1 MISKVVLCYGVPA
14 ASATRGM
21 VSYLPSSPHL
31 DDTQCARRH
40 ADTHTCTCVSS
51 RHDLNFITLLLP
63 IMDPFQSI
71 IRSSVSQVTRHIY
84 LIPHRLP
91 RIAKSISNF
100 PIMFQNYLLT
110 PPRSLPRR
118 RSGGNGIFSGR
129 HTRMGG
135 FYEDLYDPRNIR
147 EEREAEE
154 AGEGPGEKC
163 ESETESESGSDV
175 AVKKNSSYEERWG
188 RHGRKARVSVG
199 GEDVVVLEEEKKT
212 KAKKRK
218 KGVIVVNDSDSEG
231 LEDHED
237 DIFKIAPNINSK
249 TSIPRSE
256 IKNLKARKQ
265 CGLYHSKAHGADD
278 EDEIWTRS
286 RRGKRS
292 KVTVRPAH
300 RTLFKQ
306 QLQKRL
312 AEKKKA
318 EQAAKR
324 AQRQKKTVTVKK
336 KDRRGIAAKAMV
348 VMVDNGGINFSEY
361 QRFG

>member
-1 MISKVVLCYGVPA
+1 MCP
-14 ASATRGM
+14 
-21 VSYLPSSPHL
+21 
-31 DDTQCARRH
+31 QAR
-40 ADTHTCTCVSS
+40 THKCTYVSS
-51 RHDLNFITLLLP
+51 RHDLNLITLLLP
-63 IMDPFQSI
+63 IMDAFRSI
-71 IRSSVSQVTRHIY
+71 ILPTVSQVTRHIY
-84 LIPHRLP
+84 LIPHGSP

-135 FYEDLYDPRNIR
+135 FYEDLYDPSNIG

-163 ESETESESGSDV
+163 ESETESESESDV

-188 RHGRKARVSVG
+188 RNGRKARVSVEG
-199 GEDVVVLEEEKKT
+199 EEDVVAGEEEKA
-212 KAKKRK
+212 KARKRK
-218 KGVIVVNDSDSEG
+218 KGVMVVNDSDSEG
-231 LEDHED
+231 LEDRED
-237 DIFKIAPNINSK
+237 DIFKIAPNLNS
-249 TSIPRSE
+249 TSSIPRSE
-256 IKNLKARKQ
+256 IKKLKAKKQ
-265 CGLYHSKAHGADD
+265 CGLYHSKAHASDD
-278 EDEIWTRS
+278 EDEVWTRS

-292 KVTVRPAH
+292 KVAVRPAH

-306 QLQKRL
+306 QLKERL
-312 AEKKKA
+312 ADKKKA

-336 KDRRGIAAKAMV
+336 KDRRGIAAKAMM

>member
-1 MISKVVLCYGVPA
+1 MTSKVVLCYGVPA
-14 ASATRGM
+14 ASAARGM
-21 VSYLPSSPHL
+21 VSYLIHF
-31 DDTQCARRH
+31 
-40 ADTHTCTCVSS
+40 TCTIRNVPAGTHACTHAHMYLVGTTS
-51 RHDLNFITLLLP
+51 LITLLLP

-91 RIAKSISNF
+91 RIAKSINNF

-135 FYEDLYDPRNIR
+135 FYEDLYDPRNIG

-163 ESETESESGSDV
+163 ESETESETESGSDV
-175 AVKKNSSYEERWG
+175 AVNKNSSYEGQGG
-188 RHGRKARVSVG
+188 RNRRNARVSVG
-199 GEDVVVLEEEKKT
+199 GEDVVVEGEEKT

-218 KGVIVVNDSDSEG
+218 KGVMVVNDSDSEG

-237 DIFKIAPNINSK
+237 DIFKIAPNLNSK

-256 IKNLKARKQ
+256 IKKLKARKQ
-265 CGLYHSKAHGADD
+265 CGLYHSKAHASDD

-292 KVTVRPAH
+292 KVAIRPAH

-306 QLQKRL
+306 QLKERL
-312 AEKKKA
+312 ADKKKA

-324 AQRQKKTVTVKK
+324 AQRQQKTVTVKK

>member
-1 MISKVVLCYGVPA
+1 
-14 ASATRGM
+14 
-21 VSYLPSSPHL
+21 
-31 DDTQCARRH
+31 
-40 ADTHTCTCVSS
+40 
-51 RHDLNFITLLLP
+51 
-63 IMDPFQSI
+63 
-71 IRSSVSQVTRHIY
+71 
-84 LIPHRLP
+84 
-91 RIAKSISNF
+91 
-100 PIMFQNYLLT
+100 
-110 PPRSLPRR
+110 
-118 RSGGNGIFSGR
+118 
-129 HTRMGG
+129 MGG
-135 FYEDLYDPRNIR
+135 FYEDIYDPRNIR

-188 RHGRKARVSVG
+188 RNGRKARVSVG
-199 GEDVVVLEEEKKT
+199 EEDVVVVEEKT

-218 KGVIVVNDSDSEG
+218 KGVMVVNVSDSEG

-237 DIFKIAPNINSK
+237 DIFKIAPSLNSK

-256 IKNLKARKQ
+256 VKKLKARKQ
-265 CGLYHSKAHGADD
+265 CGLYHSKAHASDD
-278 EDEIWTRS
+278 ENEISTRS
-286 RRGKRS
+286 RRGQRP
-292 KVTVRPAH
+292 KVAIRPAH

-306 QLQKRL
+306 QIKERL

-324 AQRQKKTVTVKK
+324 AQRHKKTVTVKK
-336 KDRRGIAAKAMV
+336 KDRRGIAAKAMM

>member
-1 MISKVVLCYGVPA
+1 
-14 ASATRGM
+14 
-21 VSYLPSSPHL
+21 
-31 DDTQCARRH
+31 
-40 ADTHTCTCVSS
+40 
-51 RHDLNFITLLLP
+51 
-63 IMDPFQSI
+63 
-71 IRSSVSQVTRHIY
+71 
-84 LIPHRLP
+84 
-91 RIAKSISNF
+91 
-100 PIMFQNYLLT
+100 
-110 PPRSLPRR
+110 
-118 RSGGNGIFSGR
+118 
-129 HTRMGG
+129 MGG

-163 ESETESESGSDV
+163 ESETEMESESDV

-188 RHGRKARVSVG
+188 RNGRKARVSVG
-199 GEDVVVLEEEKKT
+199 GEDVVVVEEGEEKT

-218 KGVIVVNDSDSEG
+218 KGVIVVNDSDNEG

-237 DIFKIAPNINSK
+237 DIFKIAPNLNSK

-256 IKNLKARKQ
+256 IKKLKARKQ
-265 CGLYHSKAHGADD
+265 CGLYHSKAHASDD
-278 EDEIWTRS
+278 EDEVWTRS

-292 KVTVRPAH
+292 KVAIRPAH

-306 QLQKRL
+306 QLKERL

-348 VMVDNGGINFSEY
+348 VMVDNRGINFSEY

>member
-1 MISKVVLCYGVPA
+1 
-14 ASATRGM
+14 
-21 VSYLPSSPHL
+21 
-31 DDTQCARRH
+31 
-40 ADTHTCTCVSS
+40 
-51 RHDLNFITLLLP
+51 
-63 IMDPFQSI
+63 
-71 IRSSVSQVTRHIY
+71 
-84 LIPHRLP
+84 
-91 RIAKSISNF
+91 
-100 PIMFQNYLLT
+100 
-110 PPRSLPRR
+110 
-118 RSGGNGIFSGR
+118 
-129 HTRMGG
+129 MGG

-163 ESETESESGSDV
+163 ESETESESESDV
-175 AVKKNSSYEERWG
+175 AVEKNSSYEG
-188 RHGRKARVSVG
+188 RGGRNGRNARVSVG
-199 GEDVVVLEEEKKT
+199 GEDVVVEEEEEEKT

-218 KGVIVVNDSDSEG
+218 KGVMVVNDSDSEG

-237 DIFKIAPNINSK
+237 DIFKIAPNLNSK

-256 IKNLKARKQ
+256 IKKLKGRKQ
-265 CGLYHSKAHGADD
+265 CGLYHSKAHGSDE

-286 RRGKRS
+286 RRGKRP
-292 KVTVRPAH
+292 KVTIRPAH

-306 QLQKRL
+306 QLKKRL
-312 AEKKKA
+312 ADKKKA

-324 AQRQKKTVTVKK
+324 AQRQKKSVITVKK

>member
-1 MISKVVLCYGVPA
+1 
-14 ASATRGM
+14 
-21 VSYLPSSPHL
+21 
-31 DDTQCARRH
+31 
-40 ADTHTCTCVSS
+40 
-51 RHDLNFITLLLP
+51 
-63 IMDPFQSI
+63 
-71 IRSSVSQVTRHIY
+71 
-84 LIPHRLP
+84 
-91 RIAKSISNF
+91 
-100 PIMFQNYLLT
+100 
-110 PPRSLPRR
+110 
-118 RSGGNGIFSGR
+118 
-129 HTRMGG
+129 MGG

-163 ESETESESGSDV
+163 ESETESESGSNV
-175 AVKKNSSYEERWG
+175 AVKKNSSYEGRWG
-188 RHGRKARVSVG
+188 RNGRKARVSVG
-199 GEDVVVLEEEKKT
+199 GEDVVVEGEEKT

-218 KGVIVVNDSDSEG
+218 KGVMVVHDSDNEG

-237 DIFKIAPNINSK
+237 DIFKIAPNLNSK
-249 TSIPRSE
+249 TSIPRSD
-256 IKNLKARKQ
+256 INKLKARKQ
-265 CGLYHSKAHGADD
+265 CGLYHSKAHASDD
-278 EDEIWTRS
+278 EDEVWTRS

-292 KVTVRPAH
+292 KVAIRPAH

-306 QLQKRL
+306 QLQERL

-348 VMVDNGGINFSEY
+348 VMVDNRGINFSEY

>member
-1 MISKVVLCYGVPA
+1 
-14 ASATRGM
+14 
-21 VSYLPSSPHL
+21 
-31 DDTQCARRH
+31 
-40 ADTHTCTCVSS
+40 
-51 RHDLNFITLLLP
+51 
-63 IMDPFQSI
+63 
-71 IRSSVSQVTRHIY
+71 
-84 LIPHRLP
+84 
-91 RIAKSISNF
+91 
-100 PIMFQNYLLT
+100 
-110 PPRSLPRR
+110 
-118 RSGGNGIFSGR
+118 
-129 HTRMGG
+129 MGG

-163 ESETESESGSDV
+163 ESETESETESGSDV
-175 AVKKNSSYEERWG
+175 AVKKNCSYEGRWG
-188 RHGRKARVSVG
+188 RNGRKARVSVG
-199 GEDVVVLEEEKKT
+199 GEDVAVEGEEKT

-218 KGVIVVNDSDSEG
+218 KGIMVGNVSDSEG

-256 IKNLKARKQ
+256 IKKLKAKKQ
-265 CGLYHSKAHGADD
+265 CGLYHSKAHGSDD
-278 EDEIWTRS
+278 EDEVWTRS

-292 KVTVRPAH
+292 KVAIRPAH

-306 QLQKRL
+306 QLKERL

-324 AQRQKKTVTVKK
+324 AQRQKKAAPFRK

-348 VMVDNGGINFSEY
+348 VMVDNSGINFSEY
-361 QRFG
+361 QRFA

>member
-1 MISKVVLCYGVPA
+1 MACLLLLLLVVWSVTYLVHLTWTIRNV
-14 ASATRGM
+14 SAGTQTRTHAHM
-21 VSYLPSSPHL
+21 YLVGTTSL
-31 DDTQCARRH
+31 
-40 ADTHTCTCVSS
+40 
-51 RHDLNFITLLLP
+51 ITLLLP

-91 RIAKSISNF
+91 RIAESINNF

-135 FYEDLYDPRNIR
+135 FYEDIYDPRNIR

-163 ESETESESGSDV
+163 ESETESESESDV

-188 RHGRKARVSVG
+188 RNGRKARVSVG
-199 GEDVVVLEEEKKT
+199 GGDVVLKEEKT

-218 KGVIVVNDSDSEG
+218 KGVMVVNVSNSEG

-237 DIFKIAPNINSK
+237 DIFKIAPNLNSK
-249 TSIPRSE
+249 TSIPRSR
-256 IKNLKARKQ
+256 IKKLKAKKQ
-265 CGLYHSKAHGADD
+265 CGLYHSKAHGSDE

-286 RRGKRS
+286 RRGKGS
-292 KVTVRPAH
+292 KVAIRPAH
-300 RTLFKQ
+300 RTLFNQ
-306 QLQKRL
+306 QLKERL
-312 AEKKKA
+312 GDKKKA

-324 AQRQKKTVTVKK
+324 AQRQKKAAPVRK

-348 VMVDNGGINFSEY
+348 VMVDNRGINFSEY

>member
-1 MISKVVLCYGVPA
+1 
-14 ASATRGM
+14 
-21 VSYLPSSPHL
+21 
-31 DDTQCARRH
+31 
-40 ADTHTCTCVSS
+40 
-51 RHDLNFITLLLP
+51 
-63 IMDPFQSI
+63 
-71 IRSSVSQVTRHIY
+71 
-84 LIPHRLP
+84 
-91 RIAKSISNF
+91 
-100 PIMFQNYLLT
+100 
-110 PPRSLPRR
+110 
-118 RSGGNGIFSGR
+118 
-129 HTRMGG
+129 MGG
-135 FYEDLYDPRNIR
+135 FYEDIYDPRNIR

-188 RHGRKARVSVG
+188 RNGRKARVSVG
-199 GEDVVVLEEEKKT
+199 GEDVAVEGEEKT

-218 KGVIVVNDSDSEG
+218 KGVMVVNDSDSEG

-237 DIFKIAPNINSK
+237 DIFKVAPNLNSK

-256 IKNLKARKQ
+256 IKKLKARKQ
-265 CGLYHSKAHGADD
+265 CGLYHSKAHAFDD

-292 KVTVRPAH
+292 KVAVRPAH

-306 QLQKRL
+306 QLKERL
-312 AEKKKA
+312 ADKKKA

-336 KDRRGIAAKAMV
+336 KDRRGIAAKAMM

-361 QRFG
+361 QRFNLI